1 MPRQRLLRD
10 LDLSR
15 VDVSSVRPQEVEFAR
30 ACEGF
35 GFGDVAHEIFAMHS
49 ERSPTAPG
57 TVFVSY
63 LSMLNAVTAK
73 LADPMMR
80 TFIMALAQVSTH
92 THTRMDSSRLQAS
105 PCCRPLTTLRHFM
118 LTHCHTHT

>member
-1 MPRQRLLRD
+1 MPRQRLSRD

-15 VDVSSVRPQEVEFAR
+15 VDVSRVRPQEVEFAR

-92 THTRMDSSRLQAS
+92 THTRMDSRRALIVE
-105 PCCRPLTTLRHFM
+105 PLRPFVTSCSHTA
-118 LTHCHTHT
+118 TH